1 MFKNLRT
8 ELKKRGISLKE
19 YAEAL
24 GITERALPAAV
35 FEALPVRPSRRT
47 LEAAEAALGDVCF
60 VFFGIAT

>member
-1 MFKNLRT
+1 MFENLRT

-24 GITERALPAAV
+24 GITERALQQSTP
-35 FEALPVRPSRRT
+35 ALPVRPSRRT

-60 VFFGIAT
+60 VFLGIAT